1 MKPYNH
7 ISKGYKISPF
17 YFGYVQMVTIRY
29 KAHRVWY
36 NHFITGLRESET
48 FFVPENEINGTL
60 SAINESG
67 IP

>member
-7 ISKGYKISPF
+7 ISKGNKISPF